1 MIESEKIIYYLT
13 MINQRLNKLI
23 EAKLLSKNKKIEQVM
38 SSLKPPIFWK
48 DKPLFLTQFKKWNID
63 QIKLALKK
71 HMIMKL

>member
-23 EAKLLSKNKKIEQVM
+23 EAKLLSKNKKDRTSDEQFKTTNF
-38 SSLKPPIFWK
+38 LK

-71 HMIMKL
+71 TMIMKL